1 MLNRRIGDTV
11 LMSQTVG
18 VTYPPLVPAPSP
30 AAVGRSWARAVAVS
44 LTVFVLAGVVA
55 GWAWQHWAPLA
66 HYVVD
71 ASGGSMNEEEMTRVF
86 APDGLFT
93 AIGFLT
99 ALVLAAALFW
109 WLRDHGPIAVA
120 VVVLGA
126 AAGAGVTWGLGMLL
140 GHDPLDPRLAAARPG
155 DLVAAPLE
163 LHGWSALASWP
174 LGAALAV
181 AIIAALG
188 WRQEHVTIEQAAR
201 QRSEAPLMPPAGYD
215 AVHPTA
221 GYPFPAGQP
230 RPGQPRSG
238 MAGPG
243 GSGSSAG

>member
-1 MLNRRIGDTV
+1 
-11 LMSQTVG
+11 MSQTVG
-18 VTYPPLVPAPSP
+18 VTYPPPVPAPPP
-30 AAVGRSWARAVAVS
+30 AAAGRSWARAVAVS

-109 WLRDHGPIAVA
+109 WLRDSGPIAVA

-140 GHDPLDPRLAAARPG
+140 GHDALDPRLVAAKPG

-163 LHGWSALASWP
+163 LHGWSAMASWP

-181 AIIAALG
+181 AIIAALS

-201 QRSEAPLMPPAGYD
+201 QRSEAPLMPPARYD
-215 AVHPTA
+215 AAHQDRGIPVPGEAAAA
-221 GYPFPAGQP
+221 GEAGS
-230 RPGQPRSG
+230 RRVRFVGWFRSDR
-238 MAGPG
+238 
-243 GSGSSAG
+243 